1 MADLPI
7 IFSAPMIQALLD
19 RRKSQTRRLPKIAW
33 ETGANQNFTGWRS
46 EQVGPRTWR
55 LIGGMGIG
63 ATIKTAYAVGDRL
76 YVREAHALVPAS
88 AYRMSDG
95 VEQTINPS
103 DRDRAAIYRTG
114 FDRSNGGIRWRSPI
128 HMPRWASR
136 FTLTVTGVRV
146 QRVQDISEA
155 DAIAEGIEDV
165 TREVA
170 AGDPSLRFWRRYK
183 DGGWNGYVDTAI
195 GSYASLW
202 TELHGPCAWDQNDWV
217 AAYTFTVSR
226 GNIDGGDA

>member
-1 MADLPI
+1 MADRPI

-33 ETGANQNFTGWRS
+33 ETGENQNFTGWRS

-76 YVREAHALVPAS
+76 YVLEAHALVPAS

-136 FTLTVTGVRV
+136 LTLTVTDVRV
-146 QRVQDISEA
+146 QRIQDISED
-155 DAIAEGIEDV
+155 DAFEEGV
-165 TREVA
+165 TRLDVPLATYKA
-170 AGDPSLRFWRRYK
+170 AFRDL
-183 DGGWNGYVDTAI
+183 WNH
-195 GSYASLW
+195 
-202 TELHGPCAWDQNDWV
+202 LHGPHAWDRNDWV
-217 AAYTFTVSR
+217 AAYTFEVAR
-226 GNIDGGDA
+226 GNIDQIGGAA

>member
-1 MADLPI
+1 MADRPI

-33 ETGANQNFTGWRS
+33 ETGENQNFTGWRS

-136 FTLTVTGVRV
+136 LTLTATDVRV
-146 QRVQDISEA
+146 ERLQEISEA
-155 DAIAEGIEDV
+155 DAQAEGFPISWDGKPYDPPSPQEDSWQGYG
-165 TREVA
+165 RA
-170 AGDPSLRFWRRYK
+170 SMSLY
-183 DGGWNGYVDTAI
+183 WN
-195 GSYASLW
+195 S
-202 TELHGPCAWDQNDWV
+202 LHGPDAWAANPWV
-217 AAYTFTVSR
+217 AAISFTVSR